1 MKNSIINNHPEYI
14 IYSNGTIF
22 SNFSK
27 KFISIQTYKNGYK
40 YVQLNGKKYRLH
52 RLVAEHFIPNPENK
66 PQVNHKN
73 GNKSINDDWNLEW
86 STQIE
91 NISHGYKTGL
101 IKSNGGKTKNTYQY
115 SLEGKYL
122 KTYQSITKAAIAVKI
137 NPGTLLSCLN
147 KQQKTCANF
156 QWSYEKLEF
165 LKPIKLKD
173 EPIKCALIDERENV
187 IQKFQSISEA
197 ARILNL
203 KSPSKIGNV
212 ISGKLKNYKGFL
224 FKKI

>member
-1 MKNSIINNHPEYI
+1 MKHSIINNHPEYI

-27 KFISIQTYKNGYK
+27 RFITVQTYKSGYK

-73 GNKSINDDWNLEW
+73 GNKSINEDWNLEW

-91 NISHGYKTGL
+91 NIYHGYKTGL
-101 IKSNGGKTKNTYQY
+101 IKSNRDKTKNVYQY
-115 SLEGKYL
+115 SMEGEYL
-122 KTYQSITKAAIAVKI
+122 KEYSSISEAAIIV
-137 NPGTLLSCLN
+137 NVHPGTLLSCLN

-156 QWSYEKLEF
+156 QWSYNKLEF
-165 LKPIKLKD
+165 LP
-173 EPIKCALIDERENV
+173 R
-187 IQKFQSISEA
+187 S
-197 ARILNL
+197 
-203 KSPSKIGNV
+203 
-212 ISGKLKNYKGFL
+212 
-224 FKKI
+224 